1 MSCEVR
7 PCGLLMTSAPSK
19 GAGCG
24 CRGMEKLSLVSNQVS
39 GSDRLQLV
47 VQQETLFATL
57 SVRHRQEKSDALPR
71 RLVGACWFLFF
82 HFLEQLF
89 DALDMFLRKVQ

>member
-1 MSCEVR
+1 MV
-7 PCGLLMTSAPSK
+7 A
-19 GAGCG
+19 GAW
-24 CRGMEKLSLVSNQVS
+24 RSYQLSVISYQ
-39 GSDRLQLV
+39 GDRLQLV
-47 VQQETLFATL
+47 VQKETLFAAL

-89 DALDMFLRKVQ
+89 DALDMFLRKVQRKVQLRDAAQLQPLHQLCE